1 MKQTSQPVLGR
12 RPGEVLAPG
21 ADGYAEAAATLFA
34 AGTPELIVRPYDAAG
49 VAAALRY
56 AVDAGA
62 PVSVRSGGHS
72 VAGFG
77 THDSGMVIDLGYLRR
92 AIAPVRDALDH
103 RLLDEVPGLGRPT
116 LEGLCAFIAARLQP
130 DVPGLAWVKVWRDA
144 SGDACKL
151 TLSAAPPGSPSPA

>member
-1 MKQTSQPVLGR
+1 MLYELTQTFYFEAAHTLARTIDAEPSR
-12 RPGEVLAPG
+12 RIHGHTYQAEVAVQGEPG
-21 ADGYAEAAATLFA
+21 A
-34 AGTPELIVRPYDAAG
+34 
-49 VAAALRY
+49 
-56 AVDAGA
+56 
-62 PVSVRSGGHS
+62 
-72 VAGFG
+72 
-77 THDSGMVIDLGYLRR
+77 DSGMVLDLGYLRR

-151 TLSAAPPGSPSPA
+151 TLNATPPRPPSPA